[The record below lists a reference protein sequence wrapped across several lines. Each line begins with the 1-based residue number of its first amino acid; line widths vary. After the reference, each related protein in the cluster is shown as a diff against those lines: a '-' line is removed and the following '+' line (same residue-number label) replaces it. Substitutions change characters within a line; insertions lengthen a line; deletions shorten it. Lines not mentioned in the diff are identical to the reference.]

1 MESYI
6 FRGSSDTKEE
16 GSERHIIV
24 NRTELSFNDLDCQ
37 VINFTEITTYKKLEQ
52 AQETSRL
59 LRAMNASAHHEMLG
73 PLKANIDISTRL
85 VKQLKDQEELK
96 RMSQTILISS
106 QLVLLHANDL
116 LDSEVLKHGR
126 FVPAYGSDSV

>member
-6 FRGSSDTKEE
+6 LRGSSDEKEE

-85 VKQLKDQEELK
+85 VKQLKD
-96 RMSQTILISS
+96 
-106 QLVLLHANDL
+106 
-116 LDSEVLKHGR
+116 
-126 FVPAYGSDSV
+126 